1 MITQVLHCPY
11 CQGTDIVRHGTSPEG
26 KQRYRCRAC
35 PERGRTFLLEYA
47 YAGQSPAVKQ
57 QIVDMAMNASG
68 IRDTARVLHVSPTTV
83 IKELKKRNLTLQQVN
98 KTVLQY
104 LHPEHVEIEMCR
116 ADELAQRRGLTSELD
131 EMWSYVG
138 KKAEPRW
145 LWHAID
151 HHSGT
156 VLAYVFGRRK
166 DAVFLELQNLLKP
179 FGITRFYTDGWGAY
193 ERHIAPEQHEVG
205 KENTQRIESKH
216 INLRTRIKRLVRRTI
231 CFSKTTTMHDLVI
244 GLFINRYE
252 FGLLL

>member
-1 MITQVLHCPY
+1 MAPRLKASNGI
-11 CQGTDIVRHGTSPEG
+11 GAA
-26 KQRYRCRAC
+26 RA
-35 PERGRTFLLEYA
+35 RSVDARFSWTIA
-47 YAGQSPAVKQ
+47 YAGQSPEVKQ

-83 IKELKKRNLTLQQVN
+83 IQRTKKKAPELQQVN
-98 KTVLQY
+98 QAVLKH
-104 LHPEHVEIEMCR
+104 LHPEHVEVEICR

-166 DAVFLELQNLLKP
+166 DAVFLATTSACWSRLVSPAFTPMGGAHTSGTSTQSS
-179 FGITRFYTDGWGAY
+179 ITWAR
-193 ERHIAPEQHEVG
+193 
-205 KENTQRIESKH
+205 
-216 INLRTRIKRLVRRTI
+216 RTRRKSRANTSTCGPGSSGSYVARFAFPKRRRCTI
-231 CFSKTTTMHDLVI
+231 W
-244 GLFINRYE
+244 
-252 FGLLL
+252 